1 MRVVTGVPA
10 LLQLVQ
16 DADDELAALAGAC
29 AWVRR
34 QTGADRVGMVEA
46 DGASLVAADGWS
58 RGDFASADVAAAL
71 AAPEVSTR
79 VTGGLVMV
87 AAPVRYGRVVIGRVL
102 ARGRTEDSAALEEA
116 VMMVAALTAP
126 ALRSRL
132 DAMAMAR
139 SAHARAPE
147 IVGRSAGDRRAA
159 RSDRARRGDRV
170 PGAHRRGER
179 HGQGARGPRAASA
192 QPAPRPPVRCGQLR
206 RAHRRA
212 DRGRAVRSHA
222 RGAFTGAIGPR
233 VGLFEQAHGG
243 TLFLDEVSE
252 LSPRAQAKLLRVL
265 QEREIRR
272 LGENGTRR
280 DRRPHCRGD
289 QPSRWRR
296 RRREPRFVRTCGS
309 GWQWS
314 GSVCRRCAI
323 GSKTCR
329 RWRTHSGGRRW
340 STPASGRCSRRT
352 PSRRSAGITGPA
364 TCANCRTSWPRW
376 PCSRRRGVASRR
388 RHVTQALES
397 AGAVAAPDLCVPLED
412 ARRTLRTAHG
422 RRRAGPAWRAPIGG
436 RPRAW
441 PDAPG
446 PDEGAASA
454 RAQAGRGLARSC
466 LTGGLGRSS
475 PARAALR
482 RSSRRAHRSRCCWAW
497 RRWCS
502 C

>member
-16 DADDELAALAGAC
+16 EADDELAALTGAC

-34 QTGADRVGMVEA
+34 QTGADRVGLVEA
-46 DGASLVAADGWS
+46 DGASLVATDGWT

-87 AAPVRYGRVVIGRVL
+87 AAPVRYGRVLIGRVL

-116 VMMVAALTAP
+116 VTMVAALTAP

-147 IVGRSAGDRRAA
+147 IVGRSPAIAALREAIGRAA
-159 RSDRARRGDRV
+159 VTAFPVLIEGESGTGKELVARALHRLSPRRDR
-170 PGAHRRGER
+170 PF
-179 HGQGARGPRAASA
+179 AAVNCA
-192 QPAPRPPVRCGQLR
+192 ALTDELIEAELFG
-206 RAHRRA
+206 HT
-212 DRGRAVRSHA
+212 

-272 LGENGTRR
+272 LGENAHAGRSTCASSP
-280 DRRPHCRGD
+280 RPT
-289 QPSRWRR
+289 SRWRR

-314 GSVCRRCAI
+314 ASVCRRCAI
-323 GSKTCR
+323 ASKTCR
-329 RWRTHSGGRRW
+329 CWRTHSGGRR
-340 STPASGRCSRRT
+340 SPKPESGRCSRRT

-364 TCANCRTSWPRW
+364 TCANCRTSSPRW
-376 PCSRRRGVASRR
+376 PSSRPRGVASRR
-388 RHVTQALES
+388 GTSRRRS
-397 AGAVAAPDLCVPLED
+397 KAPAPSRRRISCVPLED
-412 ARRTLRTAHG
+412 ARRIFEQRHG
-422 RRRAGPAWRAPIGG
+422 RRRAGPARRAAICG

-441 PDAPG
+441 THPPG
-446 PDEGAASA
+446 PHQGAASS
-454 RAQAGRGLARSC
+454 RAQAG
-466 LTGGLGRSS
+466 
-475 PARAALR
+475 
-482 RSSRRAHRSRCCWAW
+482 
-497 RRWCS
+497 
-502 C
+502 

>member
-16 DADDELAALAGAC
+16 EADDELAALTGAC

-46 DGASLVAADGWS
+46 DGASLVATDGWT

-87 AAPVRYGRVVIGRVL
+87 AAPVRYGRVLIGRVL
-102 ARGRTEDSAALEEA
+102 ARGRTEDSAALVEA
-116 VMMVAALTAP
+116 VTMVAALTAP
-126 ALRSRL
+126 ALRSRI

-147 IVGRSAGDRRAA
+147 IVGRSPAIAALREAIGRAA
-159 RSDRARRGDRV
+159 VTAFPVLIEGESGTGKELVARALHRLSPRRDR
-170 PGAHRRGER
+170 PF
-179 HGQGARGPRAASA
+179 AAVNCA
-192 QPAPRPPVRCGQLR
+192 ALTDELIEAELFG
-206 RAHRRA
+206 HT
-212 DRGRAVRSHA
+212 

-272 LGENGTRR
+272 LGENGTRAIDVRIVAATNLPLAEAATRAAFREDLRFRLAVVRIRVPPLR
-280 DRRPHCRGD
+280 DRVEDVPTLAHAFWRQALVDTGKRALLTPDALATLCRYHWPGNV
-289 QPSRWRR
+289 
-296 RRREPRFVRTCGS
+296 RELQNVIAALAVLAPARGRVS
-309 GWQWS
+309 G
-314 GSVCRRCAI
+314 
-323 GSKTCR
+323 
-329 RWRTHSGGRRW
+329 
-340 STPASGRCSRRT
+340 
-352 PSRRSAGITGPA
+352 
-364 TCANCRTSWPRW
+364 
-376 PCSRRRGVASRR
+376 

-412 ARRTLRTAHG
+412 ARRIFEQRTVAAALARHGG
-422 RRRAGPAWRAPIGG
+422 RRS
-436 RPRAW
+436 
-441 PDAPG
+441 
-446 PDEGAASA
+446 AAA
-454 RAQAGRGLARSC
+454 RELGLTRQG
-466 LTGGLGRSS
+466 LTK
-475 PARAALR
+475 ALR
-482 RSSRRAHRSRCCWAW
+482 RLGLKPDEDSRGVA
-497 RRWCS
+497 
-502 C
+502 